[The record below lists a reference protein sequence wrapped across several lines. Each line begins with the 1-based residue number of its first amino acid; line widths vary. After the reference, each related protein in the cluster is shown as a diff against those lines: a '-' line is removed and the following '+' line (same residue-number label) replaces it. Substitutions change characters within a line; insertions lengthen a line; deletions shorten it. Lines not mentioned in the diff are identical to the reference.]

1 MKNKYLEEALPV
13 RGSSSTWFLVEL
25 RPHVSSYLLNKDSEG
40 AIENVHIN
48 GGVRIKR
55 IDFRENVRAFFPQG
69 QSKLSIIMRR
79 PYLATHR

>member
-25 RPHVSSYLLNKDSEG
+25 RPHIEG

-55 IDFRENVRAFFPQG
+55 IDFRESVRAFFPQG

>member
-13 RGSSSTWFLVEL
+13 GGSSSTWFLVEL
-25 RPHVSSYLLNKDSEG
+25 RPHISSYLLNKDTEG

-55 IDFRENVRAFFPQG
+55 VDFRENVRAFFPQG